1 MDLFDKKKKK
11 QSSGGG
17 KIVKERTS
25 NSAMGVHTVDS
36 SLGMSQ
42 MNNEFQ
48 NHKQYMKTGF
58 KGQSPTIQKNM
69 NGSIG
74 SKMIKTQ

>member
-1 MDLFDKKKKK
+1 
-11 QSSGGG
+11 
-17 KIVKERTS
+17 
-25 NSAMGVHTVDS
+25 MGVHTVDS

-58 KGQSPTIQKNM
+58 KG
-69 NGSIG
+69 
-74 SKMIKTQ
+74 